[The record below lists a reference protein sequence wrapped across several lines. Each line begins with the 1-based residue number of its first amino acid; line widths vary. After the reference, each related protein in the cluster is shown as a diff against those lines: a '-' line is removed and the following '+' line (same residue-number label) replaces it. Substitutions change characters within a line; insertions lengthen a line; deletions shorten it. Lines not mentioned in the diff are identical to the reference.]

1 MLKREDILPL
11 GFLKKSTF
19 TGSCE
24 GMRFLLK
31 KDNLEDT
38 AILRVYAWPE
48 PYAMAYTPSEEIL
61 SCQKEFSE
69 EGVVEAV
76 AWLNEVLPTLTHSDS
91 GQ

>member
-1 MLKREDILPL
+1 
-11 GFLKKSTF
+11 
-19 TGSCE
+19 
-24 GMRFLLK
+24 
-31 KDNLEDT
+31 
-38 AILRVYAWPE
+38 
-48 PYAMAYTPSEEIL
+48 MAYTPSEEIL